1 MRQHITFITLGV
13 DDLGKSVD
21 FYQNGLGF
29 TTKGIIGQEF
39 ENGAVA
45 FFDMQPG
52 LKLALWPKTSIA
64 RETGVAI
71 TSNSSTEVIVSHN
84 VASKAEVDEITS
96 AARNA
101 GAKITKEPHD
111 TFYGGYAAY
120 FQDLDDHIWEIVF
133 NPGFENL

>member
-84 VASKAEVDEITS
+84 VASKSEVDEITS